1 MAQSKKNMQMNEDL
15 SWVLQGVRLT
25 EKTAIQSGDR
35 VYTFNVH
42 KDANKIQI
50 KKAVQQYYNVQ
61 PEKVRVMINKPER
74 ILGRNRRGGM
84 TKAFKK
90 ALVYLPE
97 GQNIALA

>member
-74 ILGRNRRGGM
+74 ILGRKPPWRHDQGFQKSPR
-84 TKAFKK
+84 
-90 ALVYLPE
+90 LSS
-97 GQNIALA
+97 